1 MFTVVRTTT
10 NLSLDEHF
18 IKHPAAT
25 FFVKVE
31 GGGMED
37 HGIYKDDT
45 LIIDRSLT
53 PEKNST
59 VVVVI
64 DGELTVR
71 HLSTIDREEATIWG
85 VVRGSIRDL
94 L

>member
-18 IKHPAAT
+18 IKHSAAT

-37 HGIYKDDT
+37 HGIFKGDT
-45 LIIDRSLT
+45 LIVDRSLN

-59 VVVVI
+59 VIVVI

-71 HLSTIDREEATIWG
+71 NFSDINNEEATVWG